1 MSAPGEMASEPC
13 ERRPSQVN
21 RAIRADARRNREQIL
36 AAASE
41 VFAAI
46 GANAPL
52 DEIAQRSGV
61 GIATLYR
68 RFPNR
73 QTLQRAVAL
82 DVLARITHEARLA
95 LAEEPDAFAALARYM
110 RRALDLRVGAV
121 MPALAR
127 QIALDDTDILN
138 ARDESSQLVQTMIQR
153 AQAEGSLRPDIT
165 EGDIGLLI
173 IRLARPLPEP
183 ISLALSDR
191 LAQRHLSLLLAGLR
205 APGDPGHEREL
216 SPLPDPA
223 LRLADLRGQPPE

>member
-1 MSAPGEMASEPC
+1 MSDSGRAASDQ
-13 ERRPSQVN
+13 RPI
-21 RAIRADARRNREQIL
+21 RAVRDMRNMRADARRNRARIL
-36 AAASE
+36 SAASE
-41 VFAAI
+41 VFAER
-46 GANAPL
+46 GADAPL

-61 GIATLYR
+61 GIGTLYR

-73 QTLQRAVAL
+73 QSLQRAVAL
-82 DVLARITHEARLA
+82 DVLARVASEARLA

-127 QIALDDTDILN
+127 QIPMDDTEMLH
-138 ARDESSQLVQTMIQR
+138 ARNETSQLAQMMIQR
-153 AQAEGSLRPDIT
+153 AQAEGALRRDIT

-191 LAQRHLSLLLAGLR
+191 LAHRHLDLLLAGMRTPGQER
-205 APGDPGHEREL
+205 A
-216 SPLPDPA
+216 SAPLPDPA
-223 LRLADLRGQPPE
+223 LQLNDLRTLPTE